1 MATCELAVLPP
12 SFYDRTPLLT
22 AIRRKANQVM
32 TGPDAILLACLA
44 RVAAATTPNVV
55 VDYQRCPL
63 NLYVAIIGP
72 PGAGKS
78 KAATAARELLD
89 NLGIDAD
96 WVPVPS
102 GEGLCDVFLGKADKE
117 THERPQLKQTAF
129 VYVDEGQQ
137 LHKTGQR
144 EGSTILDVAR
154 SMWAAQPVGT
164 MNADPDRRRQLRAN
178 AVRIGFVVGYQPDV
192 ALSLFRG
199 ADVGDPQRFVFV
211 SCLAPHAD
219 RVRPPDVPTLDWQPN
234 NRGRSLRVPQEIAAF
249 LADNEWRVATGQR
262 TVDPLEVHDLQNQL
276 RVAALLTLFHDPN
289 ADAVDPAA
297 WADAAAILELS
308 RENRRRLAEYEHAKA
323 DIENTQKLERDIAN
337 ERTRKTARDDF
348 AAAEHLCKRIV
359 AKLDRGPMSRTD
371 LSQFVGGRERRHL
384 ANALQIG
391 VERGLIVVTDT
402 NNGREYRLGQ

>member
-1 MATCELAVLPP
+1 MTTCELAVLPP
-12 SFYDRTPLLT
+12 SFYDATPLLAT
-22 AIRRKANQVM
+22 IRRKANHVM
-32 TGPDAILLACLA
+32 TGPDAVLMACLA

-63 NLYVAIIGP
+63 NLFVANVGL

-78 KAATAARELLD
+78 KAATAARHLLP

-164 MNADPDRRRQLRAN
+164 MNADPDRRRQLRGDS
-178 AVRIGFVVGYQPDV
+178 VRIGLVVNYQPDV
-192 ALSLFRG
+192 ALSLFAG
-199 ADVGDPQRFVFV
+199 ATVGDPQRFVFV

-219 RVRPPDVPTLDWQPN
+219 RVRPPDVPVLAWQPN
-234 NRGRSLRVPQEIAAF
+234 NRGRALRVPREIADF

-262 TVDPLEVHDLQNQL
+262 IVDPLEVHDLQNQL
-276 RVAALLTLFHDPN
+276 RVAALLTLFHDRD
-289 ADAVDPAA
+289 ADAVRDDMWNA
-297 WADAAAILELS
+297 AAAILELS
-308 RENRRRLAEYEHAKA
+308 RENRRRLAEYERAKA
-323 DIENTQKLERDIAN
+323 NLAN
-337 ERTRKTARDDF
+337 DEQLARQIDNDHKKRAARDEF
-348 AAAEHLCKRIV
+348 ADVERVCKWV
-359 AKLDRGPMSRTD
+359 VGWLGKGPLTRTD
-371 LSQFVGGRERRHL
+371 LSQKIGGRNRWVL
-384 ANALQIG
+384 DKAVDYG
-391 VERGLIVVTDT
+391 VERGQIVVVDT
-402 NNGREYRLGQ
+402 GNGREYRLGQ